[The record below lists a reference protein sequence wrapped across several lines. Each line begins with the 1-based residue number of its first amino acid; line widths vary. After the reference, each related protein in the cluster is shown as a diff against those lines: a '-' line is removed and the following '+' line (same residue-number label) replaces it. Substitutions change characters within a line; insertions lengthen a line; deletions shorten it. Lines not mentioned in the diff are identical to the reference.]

1 MHAHIYLYC
10 MENVI
15 IPVHVCVHTHACA
28 CMCVHVRMCA
38 CVHAR
43 VHVCVCM
50 NLSLFHRH
58 NTHNHTFV
66 PLEVER
72 ENGHLKGVVLGV
84 PIYWF
89 QVVHYVVF
97 DSEDCHRLHLPI
109 SYNNR
114 NRMKENWYK
123 KYNRAC
129 NIL

>member
-1 MHAHIYLYC
+1 MCACMCACVHMH
-10 MENVI
+10 MRMR
-15 IPVHVCVHTHACA
+15 VHVCVHVHAHVHV
-28 CMCVHVRMCA
+28 CMCVCM
-38 CVHAR
+38 
-43 VHVCVCM
+43 CVCM

-58 NTHNHTFV
+58 NTHDHTFV
-66 PLEVER
+66 PLEVEH

-89 QVVHYVVF
+89 QVIHYVVF
-97 DSEDCHRLHLPI
+97 DSEDCHRLHLSM